1 MTEIKEEH
9 EEKMKQQDVD
19 KKKLSEDDKKKLE
32 VLVKDDGEDNEE
44 RANPK
49 KVWNWLYYSQINYNN
64 FN

>member
-49 KVWNWLYYSQINYNN
+49 KV
-64 FN
+64 